1 MAKPQVATEPAFKPV
16 HGTIMH
22 VEFSSPDLRKSGA
35 FYSALFKDPDGNTF
49 CVSSR

>member
-1 MAKPQVATEPAFKPV
+1 MAKPQVATESAFKPV
-16 HGTIMH
+16 HGTVIR
-22 VEFSSPDLRKSGA
+22 VEFSTPDLKKSGE